1 MPTRTLV
8 LAVLALAAAVM
19 PACSST
25 GIALRENLLGQ
36 AKRDQLVNR
45 VEDARDAQ
53 NDAREQFASALEE
66 FIAVTGVSADASVAD
81 LESRYK
87 RLKAEFDRSEARASK
102 VSDRIQSV
110 ERVANALFREWESE
124 LDQYQSQ
131 QLRRASEDQLND
143 TRAQYQRLIDVM
155 KQAERK
161 MPPVLVAFRDQ
172 VLFLKH
178 NLNARAIASLQGAA
192 AEVQADVA
200 SLIRDME
207 TSIAEANAFIEQ
219 MQPPK

>member
-8 LAVLALAAAVM
+8 LAALALAAAVM

-66 FIAVTGVSADASVAD
+66 FIAVTGVGADASVAD